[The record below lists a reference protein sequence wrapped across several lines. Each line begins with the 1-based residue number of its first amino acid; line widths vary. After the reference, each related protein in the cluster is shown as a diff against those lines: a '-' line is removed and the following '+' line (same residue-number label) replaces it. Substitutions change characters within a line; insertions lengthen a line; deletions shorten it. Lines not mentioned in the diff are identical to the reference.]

1 MFDNLPESVQQTF
14 REINAFQEQMQRE
27 QAAASQARASGRPP
41 RPAEPA
47 GEGFRW
53 KFDTGR
59 NAWIRVR
66 VGGEDTSNYTPGQRV
81 GGPDRVTSDGG
92 AVVDGIYI
100 PPGTFG
106 PSTPPISGGGG
117 GGETPAATTPSGG
130 GATEQPEDED
140 LPPMEDPS
148 RKPSGAP
155 VGFDYVWNGRRW
167 ELVSTGGDTG
177 QQRQEQRESARAIIN
192 NLLSEYGLDSL
203 TDFVNNLITQEDIIS
218 GDVILGRIRQ
228 TEQYRARFAGN
239 AARRNA
245 GFNAL
250 SEAQYIALEN
260 SYRQVM
266 RASGLP
272 TGFYDAADDFN
283 TLIGG
288 DVSVAE
294 LSSRV
299 NEGYLAVQQ
308 ANPQVINEMRRLYGV
323 DDSMLAAYFLD
334 PAKATPMLLRQA
346 RSAQIAS
353 EATLQAQQEISA
365 MTAEELAVAG
375 ITQQQARQG
384 FQTIAQAEEL
394 FVPLVGTTE
403 QAITQEEQIAGV
415 FGTSAAAQQRIR
427 QRSRERQAAFQA
439 GGQFAGQGTTVTGLQ

>member
-1 MFDNLPESVQQTF
+1 MAISF
-14 REINAFQEQMQRE
+14 EQMPEQFRQKALDIFGRQMRGE
-27 QAAASQARASGRPP
+27 ITRAQAEAEARANEAAAQAAVQAAH
-41 RPAEPA
+41 PA
-47 GEGFRW
+47 
-53 KFDTGR
+53 
-59 NAWIRVR
+59 
-66 VGGEDTSNYTPGQRV
+66 
-81 GGPDRVTSDGG
+81 
-92 AVVDGIYI
+92 
-100 PPGTFG
+100 
-106 PSTPPISGGGG
+106 
-117 GGETPAATTPSGG
+117 TPAAPTT
-130 GATEQPEDED
+130 ATPTPPQNPMMNPNQKPEPAEGYD
-140 LPPMEDPS
+140 
-148 RKPSGAP
+148 
-155 VGFDYVWNGRRW
+155 FVWNGTQWTAIRVGPTAEER
-167 ELVSTGGDTG
+167 EAVRG
-177 QQRQEQRESARAIIN
+177 EQRESAKAIIGS
-192 NLLSEYGLDSL
+192 LLADYGLENL
-203 TDFVNNLITQEDIIS
+203 TDFVDSLIRTEDIIS

-239 AARRNA
+239 TARRNA

-250 SEAQYIALEN
+250 SEAQYVALEN

-272 TGFYDAADDFN
+272 SGFYDSNDDFN
-283 TLIGG
+283 ALIGG

-294 LSSRV
+294 LSARV

-346 RSAQIAS
+346 RAAQIAS
-353 EATLQAQQEISA
+353 EATLQAQQEIGA

-384 FQTIAQAEEL
+384 FQTIAEAEEL
-394 FVPLVGTTE
+394 FVPLPGTTE

-415 FGTSAAAQQRIR
+415 FGTSGAAQQRIR